1 MQLSAPLCRDS
12 RPCKERDD
20 IMKTSAKRNLIVRRL
35 PLLMTITLLPAFNSA
50 STRAAEPRS
59 FFEGKT
65 IQMIISTSPG
75 GATDVA
81 GRLVSRYYGKYIPG
95 HPNIIAQNMPGA
107 GGIVSANYLF
117 NIAKPDGLT
126 LLAVNRANYIEQMVG
141 RSEVKLDFR
150 KLNWIGSFNRAP
162 MMIACRKDSPYT
174 SIDAMRSA
182 KIPARFGEGGT
193 GSISYGFSNLVG
205 EILDF
210 KVKHVTGYGS
220 AREIDLGVE
229 RGEADCRATSDI
241 TLVRPPWPTWMQ
253 QGYMTIVVQQ
263 GPSKS
268 RLLPQS
274 TPTVY
279 ELAPAGAKPAL
290 NLMDVMIAY
299 TDFDRPFA
307 APPGMAAD
315 RLKILRDGF
324 EKMLTDPDFL
334 LEAKKV
340 IDWDGTSYLN
350 GVELQKMIEK
360 TVSQPAET
368 IKRIKDIL
376 KEAG

>member
-1 MQLSAPLCRDS
+1 MILQLIFIATLS
-12 RPCKERDD
+12 
-20 IMKTSAKRNLIVRRL
+20 IL
-35 PLLMTITLLPAFNSA
+35 PLSGLASA
-50 STRAAEPRS
+50 NAAEPRS

-65 IQMIISTSPG
+65 IQLIISTSPG

-81 GRLVSRYYGKYIPG
+81 GRLLSRYYGKYIPG
-95 HPNIIAQNMPGA
+95 HPNIITQNMAGA

-126 LLAVNRANYIEQMVG
+126 ILAVNRANYLEQMVG
-141 RSEVKLDFR
+141 RPEVKLDFR
-150 KLNWIGSFNRAP
+150 KLNWLGSFNRAP
-162 MMIACRKDSPYT
+162 MMITCRKDSPYT
-174 SIDAMRSA
+174 SIEVMRSA
-182 KIPARFGEGGT
+182 KTPARFGEGGT
-193 GSISYGFSNLVG
+193 GSISYVFSSLVG

-241 TLVRPPWPTWMQ
+241 TLVRPPWPTWVQ
-253 QGYMTIVVQQ
+253 QGYMTFVVQQ
-263 GPSKS
+263 GPAKS
-268 RLLPQS
+268 RLLPTN

-279 ELAPAGAKPAL
+279 DLAPVNAKAML
-290 NLMDVMIAY
+290 NVMDVMLAF

-307 APPGMAAD
+307 APPGLPAE
-315 RLKILRDGF
+315 RLKTLRDGF
-324 EKMLTDPDFL
+324 ENVLTDPGFVS
-334 LEAKKV
+334 EAKKLV
-340 IDWDGTSYLN
+340 DWDGRSHLS
-350 GVELQKMIEK
+350 GAELQKIIDK
-360 TVSQPAET
+360 TISQPADM

>member
-1 MQLSAPLCRDS
+1 
-12 RPCKERDD
+12 
-20 IMKTSAKRNLIVRRL
+20 MKTSAKRNLIVRRL

-193 GSISYGFSNLVG
+193 GSISYVFSNLVG

-290 NLMDVMIAY
+290 NLMDVMVAY

-324 EKMLTDPDFL
+324 EKMLTDPGFL

>member
-1 MQLSAPLCRDS
+1 MILGLILLVTLSL
-12 RPCKERDD
+12 
-20 IMKTSAKRNLIVRRL
+20 L
-35 PLLMTITLLPAFNSA
+35 PLSELASA
-50 STRAAEPRS
+50 NAAEPRS

-65 IQMIISTSPG
+65 IQLIISTSPG

-81 GRLVSRYYGKYIPG
+81 GRLLSRYYGKYIPG
-95 HPNIIAQNMPGA
+95 HPNIITQNMAGA

-126 LLAVNRANYIEQMVG
+126 ILAVNRANYLEQMVG
-141 RSEVKLDFR
+141 RPEVKLDFR
-150 KLNWIGSFNRAP
+150 KLNWLGSFNRAP

-174 SIDAMRSA
+174 SIDAMRTA
-182 KIPARFGEGGT
+182 KNPARFGEGGT
-193 GSISYGFSNLVG
+193 GSISYVFSALAG

-229 RGEADCRATSDI
+229 RGEADCRASSDI
-241 TLVRPPWPTWMQ
+241 TVVRSPWPTWVQ
-253 QGYMTIVVQQ
+253 QGYMTFVVQQ
-263 GPSKS
+263 GPAKS
-268 RLLPQS
+268 RLLPTN

-279 ELAPAGAKPAL
+279 DLAPANAKAML
-290 NLMDVMIAY
+290 SVMDVMLAF

-307 APPGMAAD
+307 APPGLPAE
-315 RLKILRDGF
+315 RLRILRDGF
-324 EKMLTDPDFL
+324 DKMLTDPGFVS
-334 LEAKKV
+334 EAKKLV
-340 IDWDGTSYLN
+340 DWDGASHLS
-350 GVELQKMIEK
+350 GAELQKIIDK
-360 TVSQPAET
+360 TISQPADM